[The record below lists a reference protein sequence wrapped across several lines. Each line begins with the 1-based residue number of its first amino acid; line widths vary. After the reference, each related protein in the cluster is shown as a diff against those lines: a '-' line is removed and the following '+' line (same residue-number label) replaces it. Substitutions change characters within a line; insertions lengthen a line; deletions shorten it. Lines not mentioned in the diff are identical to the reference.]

1 MKIKKLINY
10 TIAAMLMALLPSAC
24 AENDYSGTQSRRLIR
39 LTAGTGTAKEVGF
52 TRAAT
57 DIQSEHFLQGE
68 RVNVYIWSGDIG
80 SETWIGNPTL
90 CTTEAANEG
99 KNVLTPDAGMEPSFP
114 EDGSHISLYGLYPQT
129 ATRGISAFSVLEDQ
143 KSDDNYKLSDLM
155 WGGKNDGSIYSD
167 LSATIEPIDLFF
179 KHKMAKLIVK
189 VTSDGA
195 GTVKNVALKGV
206 KRTIGFTPLSGI
218 LGDAGTLDN
227 TGDIVLSETGNIS
240 TNGSACLLPPQT
252 IGGEFLE
259 IETDASDGAVA
270 VVALATTKTF
280 ESGKVYTINISINAE
295 NLTQVA
301 TIPEWGTSQTLNVD
315 ALDASSLVIADIPNQ
330 DYTGSAIE
338 PEITVT
344 MDGAPVDP
352 GNYTIQFFS
361 NVNKGYAVVVVRG
374 QGTGYEGKT
383 AAKTFYIQAAAA
395 EITVAPNGLGEKT
408 YNGSLQELCSSGSA
422 VISGTTTPATIK
434 YSLNKTGPYS
444 TAIPTIAEP
453 GTYSVWYKIDPT
465 ENYGGIAPQMVE
477 NPTIIKMASTPAP
490 TAPTA
495 NSLTYN
501 EKPQALVTEGVTTVG
516 KMVYSLSQTGVY
528 TTDVPT
534 GTNAGTYKVWWK
546 VDGGGKYEDT
556 TPQSIDVTIQKANGR
571 VTLDP
576 MPIIFKGSERI
587 NTIKTI
593 TIDHAG
599 TGTLSYEITSDPGVD
614 VTLTGNKLSL
624 KRTTDNKRTGKTITI
639 SDSGD
644 DNYLPAQ
651 AQCALTINQVVIKL
665 SEVKATDAKYLG
677 YMVTYDG
684 YIYPNTN
691 EGFDMMASDHG
702 ISIEAY
708 YNGVP
713 SCLRGVITYIG
724 SDAVGEDENGN
735 RTAGGHG
742 YVLAND
748 HAGSCKWNDSPN
760 PITIAKNWN
769 NQHRV
774 VENAGEASEKK
785 YWWYLGTKE
794 DYQKAVIA
802 NDVINKEW
810 IFPPILSYYG
820 TCENFHFWSWTKFTS
835 TESGSSVWCM
845 IPHHSENA
853 PSSVTLE
860 KRAKKS
866 TLLGVD
872 ITVDT
877 GILQLFA
884 F

>member
-1 MKIKKLINY
+1 MMKKYYYNILASLLLLM
-10 TIAAMLMALLPSAC
+10 TAACSVEDFGDRNAFGRK
-24 AENDYSGTQSRRLIR
+24 GTPIR
-39 LTAGTGTAKEVGF
+39 LTAGTVANDQM
-52 TRAAT
+52 RAAT
-57 DIQSEHFLQGE
+57 DIQNTLFDTGE
-68 RVNVYIWSGDIG
+68 RLNVYIWSGAIG
-80 SETWIGNPTL
+80 SETWVGNPTL
-90 CTTEAANEG
+90 CTTEEANAG
-99 KNVLTPDAGMEPSFP
+99 KNVLTPDVGMEPSYP

-129 ATRGISAFSVLEDQ
+129 ATRGITAFSVLEDQ
-143 KSDDNYKLSDLM
+143 KSDGNYKLSDLM

-167 LSATIEPIDLFF
+167 LSASIEPIDLYF
-179 KHKMAKLIVK
+179 KHKMAKIIVT

-195 GTVKNVALKGV
+195 GTVTNVALKNIF
-206 KRTIGFTPLSGI
+206 RSIGFTPVTGV
-218 LGDAGTLDN
+218 LGDNETLSLK
-227 TGDIVLSETGNIS
+227 GDVVLSNDGTAN
-240 TNGSACLLPPQT
+240 ACLFPPQAVL
-252 IGGEFLE
+252 GEFLE
-259 IETDASDGAVA
+259 IETDAGDGSTAVI
-270 VVALATTKTF
+270 ALATPKTF
-280 ESGKVYTINISINAE
+280 ESGKVYHLNVTINE
-295 NLTQVA
+295 LNLLQVV
-301 TIPEWGTSQTLNVD
+301 TIPEWGDVQTLNVE
-315 ALDASSLVIADIPNQ
+315 ALDGSNFSIDDIPNIQ
-330 DYTGSAIE
+330 Y
-338 PEITVT
+338 
-344 MDGAPVDP
+344 DGAHEYTLTQDGDNPQLVVRMNGNVVDKD
-352 GNYTIQFFS
+352 NYTVQYF
-361 NVNKGYAVVVVRG
+361 NNTAVGYAVVLV
-374 QGTGYEGKT
+374 QGKGELSKKN
-383 AAKTFYIQAAAA
+383 AAKTFYIEAAKAVVT
-395 EITVAPNGLGEKT
+395 TVPDGLGESSYT
-408 YNGSLQELCSSGSA
+408 GSAQPLCSVGSA
-422 VISGTTTPATIK
+422 VIENTTTPVTIK
-434 YSLNKTGPYS
+434 YSLNKTGPY
-444 TAIPTIAEP
+444 TTDIPTSAEV
-453 GTYSVWYKIDPT
+453 GTYYVWYKVDPT
-465 ENYGGIAPQMVE
+465 ENYGGVAAQRVE
-477 NPTIIKMASTPAP
+477 HPTIINLASTPTP

-516 KMVYSLSQTGVY
+516 RMVYSLSQTGVY
-528 TTDVPT
+528 TTDIPT
-534 GTNAGTYKVWWK
+534 GTNAGTYTVWWK

-571 VTLDP
+571 VTLDQTS
-576 MPIIFKGSERI
+576 IIFKGSERI

-614 VTLTGNKLSL
+614 VTLTDNKLNL
-624 KRTTDNKRTGKTITI
+624 KRITDGKRTGKTITI
-639 SDSGD
+639 SDPGD
-644 DNYLPAQ
+644 NNYLAAQ

-677 YMVTYDG
+677 YMVADDG

-691 EGFDMMASDHG
+691 EGFEMMASDHG
-702 ISIEAY
+702 ITVSY

-724 SDAVGEDENGN
+724 SDAVGQDENGN

-748 HAGSCKWNDSPN
+748 HAGSCKWADN
-760 PITIAKNWN
+760 PKATATNWN
-769 NQHRV
+769 NSHQV
-774 VENAGEASEKK
+774 VEDEGEASEKK

-810 IFPPILSYYG
+810 LFPPILSYYG
-820 TCENFHFWSWTKFTS
+820 TCENFHFWSWNKFTS

-872 ITVDT
+872 ITIDT

>member
-1 MKIKKLINY
+1 MMKKYYYNILASLLLLM
-10 TIAAMLMALLPSAC
+10 TAACSVEDFGDRNAFGRK
-24 AENDYSGTQSRRLIR
+24 GTPIR
-39 LTAGTGTAKEVGF
+39 LTAGTVANDQM
-52 TRAAT
+52 RAAT
-57 DIQSEHFLQGE
+57 DIQNTLFDAGE
-68 RVNVYIWSGDIG
+68 RLNVYIWSGAIG
-80 SETWIGNPTL
+80 SETWVGNPTL
-90 CTTEAANEG
+90 CTTEEANAG
-99 KNVLTPDAGMEPSFP
+99 KNVLTPDVGMEPSYP

-129 ATRGISAFSVLEDQ
+129 ATRGITAFSVLEDQ
-143 KSDDNYKLSDLM
+143 KSDGNYKLSDLM

-352 GNYTIQFFS
+352 ENYTIQFFS

-374 QGTGYEGKT
+374 QGTGYEGKI

-434 YSLNKTGPYS
+434 YSLNKTGPYT

-477 NPTIIKMASTPAP
+477 NPTVINLASTPTP

-516 KMVYSLSQTGVY
+516 RMVYSLSQTGVY
-528 TTDVPT
+528 TTDIPT
-534 GTNAGTYKVWWK
+534 GTNAGTYTVWWK

-624 KRTTDNKRTGKTITI
+624 KRTTDNKRTGKTIII

-691 EGFDMMASDHG
+691 EGFDMMAADHG
-702 ISIEAY
+702 ISIAY

-748 HAGSCKWNDSPN
+748 HAGSCKWADN
-760 PITIAKNWN
+760 PKATATNWN

-774 VENAGEASEKK
+774 VENAGDPSEKK

-810 IFPPILSYYG
+810 LFPPILSYYG
-820 TCENFHFWSWTKFTS
+820 TCENFHFWSWNKFTS

-872 ITVDT
+872 ITIDT